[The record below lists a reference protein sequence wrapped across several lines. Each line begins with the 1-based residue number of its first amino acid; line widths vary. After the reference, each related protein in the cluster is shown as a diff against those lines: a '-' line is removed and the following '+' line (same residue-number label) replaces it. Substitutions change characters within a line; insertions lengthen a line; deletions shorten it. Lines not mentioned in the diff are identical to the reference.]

1 MVMGI
6 SLVKEDG
13 LFQYLFA
20 FFFFFAKF
28 IPGLYTF
35 LFLQFLLGFFFFFLK
50 ETMTEL
56 RGDKWGLGR
65 DSVA

>member
-20 FFFFFAKF
+20 FFFFFCKIYSWAIYIF
-28 IPGLYTF
+28 VSPVSPGI
-35 LFLQFLLGFFFFFLK
+35 FFFFLK

>member
-1 MVMGI
+1 METGI

-13 LFQYLFA
+13 LFQYLF
-20 FFFFFAKF
+20 
-28 IPGLYTF
+28 IY
-35 LFLQFLLGFFFFFLK
+35 LFCKIYSWAIHFCFSGFSWDFFFFLK